1 MRTFALIILRNK
13 NNKSQ
18 FNTTKFNVKLTK
30 ASVLMMTCVSMFYMN
45 ASFAITPTQQAV
57 ANYFA
62 NSVCTPGIIAAES
75 SPIVARSLSN
85 NSVRTNNIN
94 AQGYN
99 TANYDCSSLSG
110 TALFQNGIE
119 NMLNN
124 GSTVSTNNFLSAIA
138 FEEVITMGTLNVE
151 INGAQMNHIVA
162 HVAGLHQG
170 GLGMRYPSLPAQKL
184 AQSGTPTGGAASG
197 SVSNK
202 NGMGF
207 FVNTRIDTGE
217 KDETSIESG
226 FDFNA
231 YGITGGMDIRL
242 NNQFVLGLAAGYG
255 KTKADY
261 TNSVG
266 TMDMDGYSLSVFGTF
281 YKKDRYYIDG
291 IVNLTRNNFDSSRTF
306 TDTNGTV
313 QTANANTDGDILNV
327 GLGFGY
333 EYHNKDITIGPFAKL
348 NYTRVDIDGFT
359 ETGAGPW
366 GLIVNGQRLSS
377 FEGVVG
383 MQVSK
388 TISKPWGVLI
398 PQVRLEL
405 VHEFD
410 NESRIINAQYIGAVQ
425 NGINTLLLQPTD
437 VPDENYFNL
446 SISAATQLSHGR
458 SAYAQYTAL
467 LGQKNLSEHAL
478 ELGVRWDY

>member
-1 MRTFALIILRNK
+1 MQMLALILLRNK
-13 NNKSQ
+13 KNKSQ
-18 FNTTKFNVKLTK
+18 FNTSKFNLKHIKT
-30 ASVLMMTCVSMFYMN
+30 SVLTMTCISMLSVN
-45 ASFAITPTQQAV
+45 TSFAITPTQQAV

-62 NSVCTPGIIAAES
+62 NSVCTPGFIAAEGA
-75 SPIVARSLSN
+75 PVVARSLSN
-85 NSVRTNNIN
+85 NSVRSNNIN
-94 AQGYN
+94 GQSYN
-99 TANYDCSSLSG
+99 TGNYNCSSLSG

-124 GSTVSTNNFLSAIA
+124 GTTASTNNFLSAIA

-151 INGAQMNHIVA
+151 VNGAQMDNIVVHI
-162 HVAGLHQG
+162 AGLHQG
-170 GLGMRYPSLPAQKL
+170 GIGMRYPSLPAQQL
-184 AQSGTPTGGAASG
+184 AQSGTPTGGAASA

-207 FVNTRIDTGE
+207 FINTRIDTGE
-217 KDETSIESG
+217 KDETAIESG

-255 KTKADY
+255 NTSADY

-266 TMDMDGYSLSVFGTF
+266 TMDMDGYSVSVFGTF

-291 IVNLTRNNFDSSRTF
+291 IINLTRNNFDSSRTF
-306 TDTNGTV
+306 TDPNGTV
-313 QTANANTDGDILNV
+313 QTANADTEGDILNV

-333 EYHNKDITIGPFAKL
+333 EHHDKNITIGPFAKL
-348 NYTRVDIDGFT
+348 NYTRVDIDAFT

-366 GLIVNGQRLSS
+366 GLIIGDQRLSS

-405 VHEFD
+405 VHEFE

-425 NGINTLLLQPTD
+425 NGINALLLQPTD

-446 SISAATQLSHGR
+446 SISAAAQLSHGR

-467 LGQKNLSEHAL
+467 LGHKNLSEHAL